1 MKTKVYVVEGRND
14 ATRLKQVFPNI
25 NVLSVGGSAINSDIL
40 NFLKKLSDDYEIVIV
55 TDPDYPGKKIR
66 TTIEKA
72 IGDVSH
78 IYVTQAVARN
88 RNNTKLGI
96 EHMNEAD
103 LKAAFK
109 YHVKSVN
116 KESDLTM
123 NLLFEL
129 KLVGNFESNKLRSLL
144 SEKLNI
150 GYVNG
155 KTLLERL
162 KMIGITK
169 IELMELLNKL
179 N

>member
-78 IYVTQAVARN
+78 IYVTQAIARN